1 METLQSLV
9 EWQFEK
15 SSEDGK
21 VVKPLQFALI
31 KASLPEKLETITETM
46 QTYSSSLMQYSSE
59 VVNPDDSD
67 KNWTLQLEELYK
79 QHGRFGL
86 DYIQKEIKQIL
97 AMRVLSQLSGSDCSV
112 IIIDEELPGPYLN
125 IQVITVFAGKLK
137 YKVLAEGVEFYE
149 TCSLVEALIGFFTL
163 LYSSNK
169 PYSPTGVLLNIL
181 IDLFMFERVQT
192 ESYTKKTITQYEEIR
207 SIHNQSQAAHLH
219 LPEIFRHPQKR
230 NR

>member
-1 METLQSLV
+1 MTFKCPCSGCSFQSEIYSRYFRHLKLVHSPDSQLRIICNYRNCTIIVKGFSSLV
-9 EWQFEK
+9 QHL
-15 SSEDGK
+15 SSNHQRTATDSYH
-21 VVKPLQFALI
+21 KPLQFRRL
-31 KASLPEKLETITETM
+31 KCS
-46 QTYSSSLMQYSSE
+46 
-59 VVNPDDSD
+59 
-67 KNWTLQLEELYK
+67 YK
-79 QHGRFGL
+79 H
-86 DYIQKEIKQIL
+86 K
-97 AMRVLSQLSGSDCSV
+97 
-112 IIIDEELPGPYLN
+112 
-125 IQVITVFAGKLK
+125 GKLK